1 MRTRSPRA
9 SRLGAATVVIVAA
22 LSLGHTQPSLEA
34 ASPAPPL
41 PASSVPASPAAVP
54 APARTFALVFRAGP
68 AWDKAKSP
76 GQQLHFADHS
86 ANIRRLRE
94 EGRLQLGGRFSDVGL
109 LLVKAAD
116 EAEARSLVDRDPSV
130 KAGVFTAEAHP
141 FATFAEG
148 CVSR

>member
-1 MRTRSPRA
+1 MPARSARTL
-9 SRLGAATVVIVAA
+9 RLAGATIVLAAA
-22 LSLGHTQPSLEA
+22 LSTARAQSPVPAATPAPA
-34 ASPAPPL
+34 AS
-41 PASSVPASPAAVP
+41 P

-68 AWDKAKSP
+68 AWDKSKSP

-94 EGRLQLGGRFSDVGL
+94 EGRLSLGGRFSDVGL

-116 EAEARSLVDRDPSV
+116 EAEARSLVERDPSV
-130 KAGVFTAEAHP
+130 KAGVFTAEVHP

-148 CVSR
+148 CVGR